1 MPDRVD
7 SGLYYLIILYVFFH
21 FLPDSGMFCYY
32 FCNAIMYILQLN
44 AHCQI
49 SAPHYSEL
57 ISYLGGE
64 TFK

>member
-1 MPDRVD
+1 
-7 SGLYYLIILYVFFH
+7 
-21 FLPDSGMFCYY
+21 MFCYY

-57 ISYLGGE
+57 ISHLRGE
-64 TFK
+64 SFK